1 MKKKIKLEKFK
12 LSFLKSTDYLKWLE
26 NLNNIKTIGRE
37 DLFLLIKKKRIK
49 NYVKNVI
56 ESEDDFFYLIRNEIG
71 TPVGTIKL
79 SHIDWYSRNAE
90 IGVMIDENFRSNGYA
105 TLAINAVCKLAFEKL
120 GLHKLTGGFMNKNIS
135 MKKAFIKNQFKI
147 EGLRKKH
154 LYAHGKYHD
163 MLMVG
168 LINKRNNK

>member
-1 MKKKIKLEKFK
+1 MK
-12 LSFLKSTDYLKWLE
+12 
-26 NLNNIKTIGRE
+26 
-37 DLFLLIKKKRIK
+37 
-49 NYVKNVI
+49 
-56 ESEDDFFYLIRNEIG
+56 EDDFYLIRNEIG

-147 EGLRKKH
+147 EGLKK
-154 LYAHGKYHD
+154 
-163 MLMVG
+163 
-168 LINKRNNK
+168 KRWTKR